1 MFIEQSISPPNK
13 FWKYIVGCL
22 VVLIAMTIGQMPL
35 LLAVFAQSMGE
46 GNGIP
51 LDEETIMKTLD
62 SNLTLF
68 LLLVASAAA
77 IGGLYLVVRYLHKQ
91 RFHDII
97 TSRKKIDWKRVL
109 FSFVLWSVFSAVS
122 AAVSYFASPEDF
134 VWNFKP
140 IPFLILLVISVLMVP
155 IQTSSEEL
163 VFRGYL
169 MQGFGGLVRHR
180 WFPLI
185 MTSVIFGLLHIANPE
200 VKKMGM
206 IIMVYYIG
214 TGFML
219 GIMTLMDEGME
230 LSLGFHAAN
239 NLIGALLVTSDWSV
253 FQTNAL
259 LKDISEPSAGIDIIL
274 PVVIVYPVLLFI
286 FSRKYNWNDWKG
298 KLAGPI
304 HVKSHDVELTATPE
318 THE

>member
-1 MFIEQSISPPNK
+1 MFIEQGITPGNK

-35 LLAVFAQSMGE
+35 LLAVFAKSMSE
-46 GNGIP
+46 GNAIP
-51 LDEETIMKTLD
+51 LNEETIMKTLD

-77 IGGLYLVVRYLHKQ
+77 IGGLYLTVRFLHKHAFQ
-91 RFHDII
+91 DIV
-97 TSRKKIDWKRVL
+97 TSRKKIDWKRVVY
-109 FSFVLWSVFSAVS
+109 SFLLWSVFSAVS
-122 AAVSYFASPEDF
+122 AGVSYFASPEDF

-169 MQGFGGLVRHR
+169 MQGFGGLLRHK

-185 MTSVIFGLLHIANPE
+185 MTSLIFGLLHIANPE

-219 GIMTLMDEGME
+219 GVMTLMDEGTE

-274 PVVIVYPVLLFI
+274 PVVIVYPILLFI
-286 FSRKYNWNDWKG
+286 FSRKYKWTDWRG

-304 HVKSHDVELTATPE
+304 HPILTEVEQTE
-318 THE
+318 TLGNYE